1 MLQNKAQIYER
12 VIRVLFVKL
21 PPTYQVF
28 ALESELIRP
37 GEEVFPAF
45 IASLEKHKFQL
56 EDDDI
61 VVIASKVFSYQDNL
75 MLKLDEIEPS
85 AHAKWIAKKATMDP
99 RVAEVV
105 IRESNNRVI
114 GWVYRVLLTETEHG
128 LSANAGIDLSNAP
141 PGYVLLLPRNPDEIA
156 KRFRKRIQKELG
168 KSVGVIIIDSRTIPL
183 RKGTSAIA
191 LGISGLPAIID
202 ERGKTDLYGY
212 KMMITTR
219 ALADN
224 IGTAATI
231 LMGETNEKRPFAVVR
246 GLHITQPDLDS
257 VSQDAS
263 MPPQECLY
271 VGPLYSS
278 IKEKVQK
285 IQDENL

>member
-1 MLQNKAQIYER
+1 M
-12 VIRVLFVKL
+12 KL

-28 ALESELIRP
+28 ALESKLIRP

-45 IASLEKHKFQL
+45 IASLESHGFQL
-56 EDDDI
+56 ENDDI
-61 VVIASKVFSYQDNL
+61 VVIASKVFSYQNNL

-85 AHAKWIAKKATMDP
+85 PHARWIAEKANMDP
-99 RVAEVV
+99 RVAEIV
-105 IRESNNRVI
+105 IRECDNQVI
-114 GWVYRVLLTETEHG
+114 GWVYRVLLTETKHG

-156 KRFRKRIQKELG
+156 RQFRKKIKEKLG
-168 KSVGVIIIDSRTIPL
+168 KDVGVIIIDSRTIPL

-202 ERGKTDLYGY
+202 ERGSKDLYGY

-231 LMGETNEKRPFAVVR
+231 LMGETNERRPFAVVR
-246 GLHITQPDLDS
+246 GLRITQPNLDS
-257 VSQDAS
+257 VSQSAA
-263 MPPQECLY
+263 MPPHECLY
-271 VGPLYSS
+271 VGPLYSN

-285 IQDENL
+285 IQAEEL

>member
-1 MLQNKAQIYER
+1 M
-12 VIRVLFVKL
+12 KL
-21 PPTYQVF
+21 PSTYQVF
-28 ALESELIRP
+28 ALESKLIKP
-37 GEEVFPAF
+37 GDKVFPAF
-45 IASLEKHKFQL
+45 VESLRKHRFQL
-56 EDDDI
+56 KDNDI
-61 VVIASKVFSYQDNL
+61 VIIASKVFSYQNNL
-75 MLKLDEIEPS
+75 MLKLDEIKPS
-85 AHAKWIAKKATMDP
+85 SHAKWIAEKASMDP

-105 IRESNNRVI
+105 IRECNNRVI

-156 KRFRKRIQKELG
+156 KQFRTQIREEFG
-168 KSVGVIIIDSRTIPL
+168 RNVGVIIIDSRTIPL

-202 ERGKTDLYGY
+202 ERGKKDLYGY

-246 GLHITQPDLDS
+246 GLQVTQPNLDS

-278 IKEKVQK
+278 IIDKVER
-285 IQDENL
+285 IQAERL